1 MAEHGALSGTI
12 RDLVDLAFV
21 LVKGKHKL
29 HIEQQD
35 YSCNVSKSQVQ
46 WSVRQALPLR
56 FSMNSETAVQAAPH
70 MANGKGDAG

>member
-1 MAEHGALSGTI
+1 MTERCALSGTI

-29 HIEQQD
+29 QVEQD
-35 YSCNVSKSQVQ
+35 YTCSVSKSQVQ

-56 FSMNSETAVQAAPH
+56 FSMISETAMQAAPH
-70 MANGKGDAG
+70 IANGKGDAG

>member
-12 RDLVDLAFV
+12 RDVVDLAFI
-21 LVKGKHKL
+21 LVKRKHKL
-29 HIEQQD
+29 HIEQD
-35 YSCNVSKSQVQ
+35 YNCSVSKSQVQ

-70 MANGKGDAG
+70 NG

>member
-1 MAEHGALSGTI
+1 MADHGAFSGTI
-12 RDLVDLAFV
+12 RDVVDLAFV

-29 HIEQQD
+29 HIEQD

-46 WSVRQALPLR
+46 WSVCQALPLR

>member
-1 MAEHGALSGTI
+1 MAEHCALSGTI

-21 LVKGKHKL
+21 LVKEKHKL
-29 HIEQQD
+29 QIARD

-56 FSMNSETAVQAAPH
+56 FSTIPETAVPPASH
-70 MANGKGDAG
+70 MANGKGDTG

>member
-1 MAEHGALSGTI
+1 MAEHGAFTGTI

-29 HIEQQD
+29 QIEQD
-35 YSCNVSKSQVQ
+35 YSCSVSKSQLQ
-46 WSVRQALPLR
+46 WSVRQVLPLR
-56 FSMNSETAVQAAPH
+56 LSMNSETAVHAAPQ